1 MDLTK
6 AMELF
11 EELKRRI
18 DEHGDYLQE
27 SEYRTR
33 ILLIDPLLRL
43 LGWDVEDFHCVEI
56 EFRTSQ
62 SVQERADYV
71 LKNGESKVAIVKAK
85 KLGAAMEKI
94 KAVVRSASS
103 GYKRD
108 SGVLY

>member
-18 DEHGDYLQE
+18 DEHGDYLRE

-33 ILLIDPLLRL
+33 LLLIDPLLRL

-56 EFRTSQ
+56 EFRTAE
-62 SVQERADYV
+62 SVNERADYA
-71 LKNGESKVAIVKAK
+71 LKKGESKVAIVE
-85 KLGAAMEKI
+85 GEKT
-94 KAVVRSASS
+94 
-103 GYKRD
+103 RD
-108 SGVLY
+108 FL